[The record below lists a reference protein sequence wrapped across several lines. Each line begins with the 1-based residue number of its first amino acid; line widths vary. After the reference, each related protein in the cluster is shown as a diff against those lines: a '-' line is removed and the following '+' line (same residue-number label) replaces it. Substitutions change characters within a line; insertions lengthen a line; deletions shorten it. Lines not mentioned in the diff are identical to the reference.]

1 MELPRPRTRAN
12 VFKMFWVTWAR
23 DIASDHRAEL
33 RPLPAIRHR
42 EERSQYRLERRF
54 LEGRRKV
61 SSGCAFQASHE
72 IIGGGAEMRE
82 Q

>member
-1 MELPRPRTRAN
+1 MT
-12 VFKMFWVTWAR
+12 M
-23 DIASDHRAEL
+23 
-33 RPLPAIRHR
+33 
-42 EERSQYRLERRF
+42 RSQYRLERRL

-61 SSGCAFQASHE
+61 GSGCAFQASHE